1 MSRTAKGDQVIFFSL
16 LVFPFV
22 FVFSIAANSL
32 KKKKMEERK
41 PKMDSDPD
49 PDLEQNQFYSMFMAV
64 RQRRTLC
71 MTAVH
76 MKFHSDLYKF
86 RTVYY
91 YWVIDYTL

>member
-1 MSRTAKGDQVIFFSL
+1 
-16 LVFPFV
+16 
-22 FVFSIAANSL
+22 
-32 KKKKMEERK
+32 
-41 PKMDSDPD
+41 MDSDPD